1 MQCAVVDG
9 VKLNT
14 SLLEFGERRS
24 ELRLIL
30 QRNAVDGA
38 QAKLQPRCDKTA
50 ALVSN
55 RTLEN
60 RSLIQRKEQSPGVER
75 HPANQVLAASEDCHP
90 LMPQEAPRTMVLD
103 NMTRSV
109 GLEEDLIL

>member
-50 ALVSN
+50 ALVSY
-55 RTLEN
+55 RTLEKR
-60 RSLIQRKEQSPGVER
+60 RSRIQRTSNR
-75 HPANQVLAASEDCHP
+75 QVSRDVWRA
-90 LMPQEAPRTMVLD
+90 RW
-103 NMTRSV
+103 
-109 GLEEDLIL
+109 

>member
-38 QAKLQPRCDKTA
+38 QAKLQPDRDRDA
-50 ALVSN
+50 PLVS
-55 RTLEN
+55 L
-60 RSLIQRKEQSPGVER
+60 P
-75 HPANQVLAASEDCHP
+75 AASLASPARETSNR
-90 LMPQEAPRTMVLD
+90 QE
-103 NMTRSV
+103 
-109 GLEEDLIL
+109 

>member
-38 QAKLQPRCDKTA
+38 K
-50 ALVSN
+50 
-55 RTLEN
+55 
-60 RSLIQRKEQSPGVER
+60 QSC
-75 HPANQVLAASEDCHP
+75 N
-90 LMPQEAPRTMVLD
+90 LD
-103 NMTRSV
+103 RDRMR
-109 GLEEDLIL
+109 